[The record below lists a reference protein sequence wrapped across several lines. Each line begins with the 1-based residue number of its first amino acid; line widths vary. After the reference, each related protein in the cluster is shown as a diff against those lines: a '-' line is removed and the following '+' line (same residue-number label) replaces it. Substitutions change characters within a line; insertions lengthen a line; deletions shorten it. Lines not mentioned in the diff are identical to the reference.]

1 MNKQL
6 FLPAPAKVN
15 LFLHILQK
23 RSDGYHDLQSV
34 MQFVDFY
41 DRLTF
46 TLTDD
51 HAIAFDSN
59 FSTPDNLV
67 LRAATVL
74 QQYAAVDVGAKI
86 QLEKQLPAGA
96 GMGGGSS
103 DAATTL
109 LGLNQL
115 WDLQLDID
123 TLAGLGQKLGADVP
137 FFVRGHAGWVE
148 STGEHIT
155 PMTLPELWYLLLMPK
170 CTISTAALFADTA
183 LKRDCARLEKDAY
196 HFGAGKNVFEPI
208 VRARYPEVDEALS
221 WLSQYT
227 DVKMTGTGATVF
239 GIFDTEIE
247 AGRIAALVPQH
258 LRSHVAQGLNKSP
271 LWSSLS

>member
-6 FLPAPAKVN
+6 CLPAPAKIN
-15 LFLHILQK
+15 LFLHILG
-23 RSDGYHDLQSV
+23 RRLDGYHDLQSV
-34 MQFVDFY
+34 MQFVDFS

-46 TLTDD
+46 TLSHDD
-51 HAIAFDSN
+51 AMTLDSN

-67 LRAATVL
+67 LRAATLL
-74 QQYAAVDVGAKI
+74 QQYAAVDVGVKI
-86 QLEKQLPAGA
+86 CLDKKLPAGA

-109 LGLNQL
+109 LGLNRL
-115 WDLQLDID
+115 WGLQLDID
-123 TLAGLGQKLGADVP
+123 TLAELGQKLGADVP

-148 STGEHIT
+148 STGEQIT
-155 PMTLPELWYLLLMPK
+155 PMVLPERWYLLLMPK
-170 CTISTAALFADTA
+170 CTISTAALFASQE
-183 LKRDCARLEKDAY
+183 LKRDCTRLEMQDY
-196 HFGAGKNVFEPI
+196 QYGFGDNVFEP
-208 VRARYPEVDEALS
+208 VVCSRYPEVNEALS

-227 DVKMTGTGATVF
+227 DAKMTGTGATVF

-247 AGRIAALVPQH
+247 AGRIAALVPSH